1 MGAVVGREATTV
13 ARWQGDVAEV
23 KVLLEST
30 EIILRGAIRARIPRA
45 AITAVRCQD
54 DTLIIDVGAD
64 QLKLELGPV
73 ETVKWADILL
83 KPPPTL
89 AEKLGISPDRPAF
102 IVGTVDDP
110 ALSGALHLSTVR
122 MPGMATALIAVLHEP
137 DDLDAALNVA
147 QRTPELPIWCL
158 HGRGK
163 QAAVT
168 GTEVRTRLRAA
179 GYIDN
184 KISAVSE
191 EWTATRYVHRA

>member
-1 MGAVVGREATTV
+1 
-13 ARWQGDVAEV
+13 
-23 KVLLEST
+23 
-30 EIILRGAIRARIPRA
+30 
-45 AITAVRCQD
+45 
-54 DTLIIDVGAD
+54 
-64 QLKLELGPV
+64 
-73 ETVKWADILL
+73 
-83 KPPPTL
+83 
-89 AEKLGISPDRPAF
+89 
-102 IVGTVDDP
+102 
-110 ALSGALHLSTVR
+110 

-168 GTEVRTRLRAA
+168 GTEVRTRLRTA

-191 EWTATRYVHRA
+191 EWTATRYVHRT